1 MIECLQSAIDSIN
14 YDKCRVLVIS
24 SSNHSI
30 FSSGHNLKELKAE
43 KGTEL
48 HSLIFKKFTNLCLS
62 LKQIPIPTI
71 AEVHG
76 LAAAAGCQLAAS
88 CDLVLASNKSSF
100 STPGVK
106 FGVVYYLLI
115 NYIKII

>member
-1 MIECLQSAIDSIN
+1 MIESLQSAVDSIN
-14 YDKCRVLVIS
+14 YEQCRVLVIT

-30 FSSGHNLKELKAE
+30 FSSGHNLKELT
-43 KGTEL
+43 TECGANL
-48 HSLIFKKFTNLCLS
+48 HRKVFEQFTNLCLNLQQ
-62 LKQIPIPTI
+62 LKIPTV

-88 CDLVLASNKSSF
+88 CDMIIASKDSHF

-106 FGVVYYLLI
+106 FGVSSS
-115 NYIKII
+115 